1 MKQIVSMRSPVTTAI
16 DLNGNWPVEPI
27 PVDKAPEVLA
37 DGTTA
42 KNGRDHCRLKQNI
55 LNAGIRED

>member
-1 MKQIVSMRSPVTTAI
+1 MKQIGSMRSPVTTTI
-16 DLNGNWPVEPI
+16 NLHGNWRVEPI
-27 PVDKAPEVLA
+27 LVDKAPEVLA

-42 KNGRDHCRLKQNI
+42 KNGRDHCRLKHNR